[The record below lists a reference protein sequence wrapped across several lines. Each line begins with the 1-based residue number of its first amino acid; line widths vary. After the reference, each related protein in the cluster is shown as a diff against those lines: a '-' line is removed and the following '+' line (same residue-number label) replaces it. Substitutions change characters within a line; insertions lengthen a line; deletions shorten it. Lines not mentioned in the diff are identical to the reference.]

1 MECNQYFLSV
11 PATQFVGRHIGSLL
25 EQQKQDSHI
34 YQKTGSLPLIF
45 LEKPEL
51 SPQKQQSLK
60 WGTVKKVWKSRCVM
74 DVKMNTVSN
83 YVSL

>member
-45 LEKPEL
+45 LEKSEL

-60 WGTVKKVWKSRCVM
+60 KVWKSRCVI